1 MALSEGLVVS
11 QEMAEL
17 VVSPLRV
24 PDSPAPGPYRFR
36 NRSQVRR
43 KPDQGHKV
51 SEPKTKK
58 QKLHWYEMKPF
69 DDPVLEKKR
78 LHCLSQKICDDKK
91 RYEMEILR
99 AENMELKKENKDLKN
114 EIARLRSK
122 HPESDDDGSL
132 TDSSEQVVGALSPVR
147 SAGK

>member
-1 MALSEGLVVS
+1 
-11 QEMAEL
+11 MAEF
-17 VVSPLRV
+17 VVSPLQV
-24 PDSPAPGPYRFR
+24 PDTAALAPGPYRLR

-43 KPDQGHKV
+43 KPYQGHQVPEK
-51 SEPKTKK
+51 KTKK
-58 QKLHWYEMKPF
+58 KKLHWYEMKPF

-78 LHCLSQKICDDKK
+78 LHCLSQKIWDDRK

-99 AENMELKKENKDLKN
+99 AENNELKIENEDLKN

-132 TDSSEQVVGALSPVR
+132 TDSSEQVVGPLSPVR